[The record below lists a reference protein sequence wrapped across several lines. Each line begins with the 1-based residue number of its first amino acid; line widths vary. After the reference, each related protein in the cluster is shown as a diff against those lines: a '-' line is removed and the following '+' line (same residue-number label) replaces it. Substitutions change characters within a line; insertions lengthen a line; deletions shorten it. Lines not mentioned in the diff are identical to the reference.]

1 MAATIRDV
9 ANLSGYSVGTIS
21 KYINGQPVKEAT
33 KIAIEH
39 AIQQSYNHCHQVLLL

>member
-1 MAATIRDV
+1 MAIFV

-33 KIAIEH
+33 SRMVAAIDFT
-39 AIQQSYNHCHQVLLL
+39 LP